1 MALETYGKR
10 CTGQRGLQAV
20 LQDEAT
26 ALRAGMEQHY
36 KAHKDLFGIAME
48 SRNSDGQMETACEL
62 HDETME
68 V

>member
-1 MALETYGKR
+1 
-10 CTGQRGLQAV
+10 LQAV